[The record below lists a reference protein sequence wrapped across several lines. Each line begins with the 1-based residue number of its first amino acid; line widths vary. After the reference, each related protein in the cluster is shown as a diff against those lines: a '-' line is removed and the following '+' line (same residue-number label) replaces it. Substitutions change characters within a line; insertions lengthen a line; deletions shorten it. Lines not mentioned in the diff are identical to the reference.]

1 MNIFYLHEDPIQNAK
16 WHVDKHIVKM
26 ATEYCQ
32 LLSTA
37 HRVLDGEIYLAKT
50 KNNRNIKRWLLP
62 DYREDMLMKASHIN
76 HPSNIWARETSSN
89 YMYLWKIYMATLAEY
104 THRYGK
110 KHGSGRASI
119 TLMRTPNNIK
129 QGKLTTLPQA
139 MPDYCK
145 IVGNSIQAYK
155 NYYINEKSYFAKWK
169 SSEIPE
175 RFKDNDITITC

>member
-1 MNIFYLHEDPIQNAK
+1 
-16 WHVDKHIVKM
+16 M

-37 HRVLDGEIYLAKT
+37 HRVLDGEIYLGKT
-50 KNNRNIKRWLLP
+50 KNNRNIKRWLLT
-62 DYREDMLMKASHIN
+62 DEREDLLMKASHVN

-110 KHGSGRASI
+110 KHGSGRASLSLI
-119 TLMRTPNNIK
+119 RPPKNIK
-129 QGKLTTLPQA
+129 EGKLTSLPQA

-145 IVGNSIQAYK
+145 VVGDSIQAYK
-155 NYYINEKSYFAKWK
+155 NYYINEKYYFANWK
-169 SSEIPE
+169 SREIPE
-175 RFKDNDITITC
+175 WFHAKDITIT

>member
-26 ATEYCQ
+26 ATECCQ

-37 HRVLDGEIYLAKT
+37 HRVLDGEIYLGKT
-50 KNNRNIKRWLLP
+50 KNNRNIKRWLLQ
-62 DYREDMLMKASHIN
+62 DEREGLLMKASHVN

-89 YMYLWKIYMATLAEY
+89 YMYLWKIYIATLAEY

-110 KHGSGRASI
+110 THGSGRASLSLI
-119 TLMRTPNNIK
+119 RPPKNIK
-129 QGKLTTLPQA
+129 QGKLTSLPQA

-145 IVGNSIQAYK
+145 VVGNSIQAYK
-155 NYYINEKSYFAKWK
+155 NYYINEKSYFANWK
-169 SSEIPE
+169 GREIPE
-175 RFKDNDITITC
+175 WFREKDITITC